1 MITYE
6 RDLEI
11 DVDGNELHDAIIFD
25 RMESDLI
32 IKVFER
38 ALNCWSNPPRELLD
52 VLDQMKERK

>member
-1 MITYE
+1 MIIYW
-6 RDLEI
+6 R
-11 DVDGNELHDAIIFD
+11 GNEFSPNAINF
-25 RMESDLI
+25 SDDDLPTM